1 MTTKTQMIA
10 RLKAENPKAFDNTN
24 GVQTEITG
32 AAYDALVAQWA
43 DVELAKETE
52 AAATAAAKANAE
64 AKLAALGLTTDD
76 LKALGL

>member
-1 MTTKTQMIA
+1 MTTKTQIIA
-10 RLKAENPKAFDNTN
+10 RLKTENPKAFENVN

-32 AAYDALVAQWA
+32 AAYDALVSQWA

-52 AAATAAAKANAE
+52 ATATAAAKASAE
-64 AKLAALGLTTDD
+64 AKLVALGLTVDD